1 MHMICEAGAGR
12 AENLAYVRITF
23 LHGDNAFFHH
33 LAPTCAYT
41 LAAQSCSH
49 NTKIVDDMA
58 LNYIWSG
65 FFLVGFI
72 AALLQW
78 LFLGDTE
85 IFKKIIDGTFDSAKM
100 GVMDIALP
108 LAGVMT
114 LWLGIMNVGEK
125 AGAIG
130 VLAKIISPFFSR
142 IFPEVPK
149 DHPATGHMVMNFSA
163 NLLGLD
169 NAATPFGLKAMESLQ
184 TLNPDKDTASNA
196 QIMFLVLHTSGLTL
210 IPLAIMAQRSILGAK
225 DPSDIFIPCMIATYV
240 ATVTGLI
247 VVAIKQR
254 INLFDRVVL
263 AWLGGMTSAIALL
276 IYYFTQYLTKP
287 EIQLVSKV
295 ASNLILFS
303 IIIVFI
309 VGAMRKKVNVYEA
322 FIEGAKGGIQ
332 TSLTI
337 IPYLVGMLVAISVI
351 RNSGVLGFVVS
362 GLEWVFI
369 HLGMTTEFTPA
380 LPTALMKPLSGSGSK
395 AMMIDA
401 MQTYGVDSFVG
412 RLACIFQGSADTTFY
427 IVALYFGSVGIRK
440 TRYAISCGLIADF
453 AGIIAAIFV
462 AYMFFG

>member
-1 MHMICEAGAGR
+1 
-12 AENLAYVRITF
+12 
-23 LHGDNAFFHH
+23 
-33 LAPTCAYT
+33 
-41 LAAQSCSH
+41 
-49 NTKIVDDMA
+49 MA

-65 FFLVGFI
+65 FFLVGFL
-72 AALLQW
+72 AALAQW
-78 LFLGDTE
+78 IFLGDTE
-85 IFKKIIDGTFDSAKM
+85 IFKKIVDGTFESAKM

-114 LWLGIMNVGEK
+114 LWLGIMNIGEK

-130 VLAKIISPFFSR
+130 WLAKVISPFFSR

-184 TLNPDKDTASNA
+184 TLNPHKDTASNA

-210 IPLAIMAQRSILGAK
+210 IPLAIMAQRAILGAK

-240 ATVTGLI
+240 ATLTGI
-247 VVAIKQR
+247 IAVSIKQR
-254 INLFDRVVL
+254 INLLNRVVIG
-263 AWLGGMTSAIALL
+263 WLGGMTAAICAL
-276 IYYFTQYLTKP
+276 IYFFTNYLTKP
-287 EIQLVSKV
+287 EIELVSRV
-295 ASNLILFS
+295 SSNLILFS
-303 IIIVFI
+303 IIIIFI
-309 VGAMRKKVNVYEA
+309 LGAMRKQVNVYEA

-351 RNSGVLGFVVS
+351 RNSGVLGFVVR
-362 GLEWVFI
+362 GLEWIFI
-369 HLGMTTEFTPA
+369 SLGMPTEFTPA

-401 MQTYGVDSFVG
+401 MTTYGVDSFVG

-427 IVALYFGSVGIRK
+427 IVALYFGSVGVRK

-453 AGIIAAIFV
+453 AGIVTAIFV
-462 AYMFFG
+462 AYLFFG

>member
-1 MHMICEAGAGR
+1 
-12 AENLAYVRITF
+12 
-23 LHGDNAFFHH
+23 
-33 LAPTCAYT
+33 
-41 LAAQSCSH
+41 
-49 NTKIVDDMA
+49 MA

-65 FFLVGFI
+65 FFIVGFV

-78 LFLGDTE
+78 LFLGDNE
-85 IFKKIIDGTFDSAKM
+85 IFKKIIDGTFESARA

-114 LWLGIMNVGEK
+114 LWLGIMNIGEK
-125 AGAIG
+125 AGAVG
-130 VLAKIISPFFSR
+130 WLARVIAPFFSR
-142 IFPEVPK
+142 IFPDVPK

-184 TLNPDKDTASNA
+184 TLNPQKDTASNA

-210 IPLAIMAQRSILGAK
+210 IPLAIMAQRAILGAAN
-225 DPSDIFIPCMIATYV
+225 PADIFIPCIIATYV
-240 ATVTGLI
+240 ATVTGIIAVSLR
-247 VVAIKQR
+247 QG
-254 INLFDRVVL
+254 INLLNRVVL
-263 AWLGGMTSAIALL
+263 GWLGGITAAIVALVC
-276 IYYFTQYLTKP
+276 YFMVFLTKQ
-287 EIQLVSKV
+287 EIELVSKV

-303 IIIVFI
+303 IIIIFI
-309 VGAMRKKVNVYEA
+309 VVAMRKGVNVYEA
-322 FIEGAKGGIQ
+322 FIEGAKGGIT
-332 TSLTI
+332 TSLTV

-351 RNSGVLGFVVS
+351 RNSGVLGFIVA
-362 GLEWVFI
+362 GLDWVFV
-369 HLGMTTEFTPA
+369 HLGMHTEFTPA

-453 AGIIAAIFV
+453 AGIVAAILV

>member
-1 MHMICEAGAGR
+1 
-12 AENLAYVRITF
+12 
-23 LHGDNAFFHH
+23 
-33 LAPTCAYT
+33 
-41 LAAQSCSH
+41 
-49 NTKIVDDMA
+49 MA

-65 FFLVGFI
+65 FFIVGFV
-72 AALLQW
+72 AALAQW
-78 LFLGDTE
+78 LFLGDTD
-85 IFKKIIDGTFDSAKM
+85 IFKKIIDGTFDSAKS

-114 LWLGIMNVGEK
+114 LWLGIMNIGEK
-125 AGAIG
+125 AGAVG
-130 VLAKIISPFFSR
+130 WLAKVISPFFSR
-142 IFPEVPK
+142 IFPDVPK

-184 TLNPDKDTASNA
+184 TLNPNKDTASNA

-210 IPLAIMAQRSILGAK
+210 IPVAIMAQRAILGAK

-240 ATVTGLI
+240 ATVTGI
-247 VVAIKQR
+247 VAVAIRQR
-254 INLFDRVVL
+254 INLLDRVVL
-263 AWLGGMTSAIALL
+263 GWLGGMTAAIALL
-276 IYYFTQYLTKP
+276 IWYFTEFLTKP
-287 EIQLVSKV
+287 ELELVSKV
-295 ASNLILFS
+295 ASNLILLS

-309 VGAMRKKVNVYEA
+309 VGAMRKGVNVYEA
-322 FIEGAKGGIQ
+322 FIEGAKGGIT

-351 RNSGVLGFVVS
+351 RNSGVLGFVVA
-362 GLEWVFI
+362 GLDWVFV
-369 HLGMTTEFTPA
+369 HLGMHTEFTPA

-401 MQTYGVDSFVG
+401 MRTYGVDSFVG

-440 TRYAISCGLIADF
+440 TRYAIACGLLADF